1 MNQIKVLTATEDN
14 FNILL
19 NTFLSKGWVMVGNL
33 STTNLRG
40 IISYS
45 ILIAEPKKEEDV
57 KDHK

>member
-45 ILIAEPKKEEDV
+45 ILIAEPKKDE
-57 KDHK
+57 K